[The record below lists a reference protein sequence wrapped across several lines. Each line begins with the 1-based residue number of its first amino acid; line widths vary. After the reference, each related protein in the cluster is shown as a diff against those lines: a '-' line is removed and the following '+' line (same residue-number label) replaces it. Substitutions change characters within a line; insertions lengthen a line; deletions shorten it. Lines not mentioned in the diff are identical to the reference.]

1 MRLHDLA
8 HARCGDKGNTAN
20 ISVTAYDRTH
30 YRYLVEHLTAARV
43 RAHFGARVK
52 GDVERYE
59 LPTLG
64 ALNFVL
70 HEALEGG
77 VTRSLGLDPHG
88 KSLSA
93 VLLSLELPEGTK
105 DGLRAAHD
113 VSEPE
118 AR

>member
-8 HARCGDKGNTAN
+8 HARCGDKGNAAN

-30 YRYLVEHLTAARV
+30 YPHLVKHLTSMRV

-52 GDVERYE
+52 GDIHRYE

-70 HEALEGG
+70 HDALEGG

-88 KSLSA
+88 KSLSS
-93 VLLSLELPEGTK
+93 VLLSLELPDVQTK
-105 DGLRAAHD
+105 G
-113 VSEPE
+113 SGPPTT
-118 AR
+118 